1 MKQKI
6 VGILLFN
13 EVEVLDFAGP
23 FEVFSVTEDSSK
35 NDKPFKVV
43 TISQDGQ
50 MIKARNG
57 LRVQPDFSFEDH
69 PDLDILVVPGGY
81 GARELEIH
89 NQDLH
94 QWIKEQDQTTEY
106 TTSVCTGAF
115 LLAKAGLL
123 EGKTVT
129 THFSAIDR
137 LAESFPS
144 LNVKRSTKFVDEGH
158 ILTSAGISAGIELSL
173 YLVGKLLGSNVSEN
187 TARQMEYD
195 IQFGHQKNK

>member
-50 MIKARNG
+50 IIKARNG

-69 PDLDILVVPGGY
+69 PDLDILLVPGGY

-137 LAESFPS
+137 LAENFPS
-144 LNVKRSTKFVDEGH
+144 LNVKRNTKFVDEGH

-173 YLVGKLLGSNVSEN
+173 YLVGKILGAS
-187 TARQMEYD
+187 TAKETAKQMEYD
-195 IQFGHQKNK
+195 RQYIN

>member
-23 FEVFSVTEDSSK
+23 FEVFSVTEDPSK

-69 PDLDILVVPGGY
+69 PDLDILLVPGGY

-115 LLAKAGLL
+115 LLAKAGVL

-144 LNVKRSTKFVDEGH
+144 LNVKRNTKFVDEGH

-173 YLVGKLLGSNVSEN
+173 YLVGKILGAS
-187 TARQMEYD
+187 TAKETAKQMEYD
-195 IQFGHQKNK
+195 RQYIN

>member
-23 FEVFSVTEDSSK
+23 FEVFSVTEDHSEK
-35 NDKPFKVV
+35 DKPFKVV

-57 LRVQPDFSFEDH
+57 LRVLPDYSFESH

-81 GARELEIH
+81 GAREIELH

-94 QWIKEQDQTTEY
+94 QWLKEQDQKTDY

-123 EGKTVT
+123 ENKTVT
-129 THFSAIDR
+129 THFSALDR
-137 LAESFPS
+137 LADNFPS
-144 LNVKRSTKFVDEGH
+144 LNVKRNTKFVDEGH

-173 YLVGKLLGSNVSEN
+173 YLVGKILGAS
-187 TARQMEYD
+187 TAKETAKQMEYD
-195 IQFGHQKNK
+195 SQYTN

>member
-23 FEVFSVTEDSSK
+23 FEVFSVTENPSK
-35 NDKPFKVV
+35 KDKPFKVV

-57 LRVQPDFSFEDH
+57 LHVLPDFNFGNH
-69 PDLDILVVPGGY
+69 PKLDILVVPGGY

-129 THFSAIDR
+129 THFSALDR

-144 LNVKRSTKFVDEGH
+144 LNVKRNTKFVDEGH

-173 YLVGKLLGSNVSEN
+173 YLVGKILGAS
-187 TARQMEYD
+187 TAKETAKQMEYD
-195 IQFGHQKNK
+195 SQYTN